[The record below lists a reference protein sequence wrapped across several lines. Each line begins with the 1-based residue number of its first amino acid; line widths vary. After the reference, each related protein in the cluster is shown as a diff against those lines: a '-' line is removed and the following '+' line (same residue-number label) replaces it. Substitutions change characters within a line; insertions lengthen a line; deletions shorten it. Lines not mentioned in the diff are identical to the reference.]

1 AIVAATMG
9 GSVLAAC
16 DSKVA
21 DTGAGPTVSAGADA
35 ATNSGRVVTL
45 TGTATGGNGLST
57 AWSQLSGPTVTLD
70 SAASNTATFIAP
82 SV

>member
-1 AIVAATMG
+1 YTDGDVDTNIHNNGPTLNELAAQRYSRRETLQRGSAAIVAATMG

-35 ATNSGRVVTL
+35 ATNSGRVVT
-45 TGTATGGNGLST
+45 
-57 AWSQLSGPTVTLD
+57 
-70 SAASNTATFIAP
+70 
-82 SV
+82 